1 MPRNSMVLRFLIQW
15 DISYQPVTG
24 ALGFKG
30 EFSGIMER
38 FYRTVQK
45 NLPKIALFYCFS
57 RHKSIIFADNGSII
71 DPVKF
76 SKIQQSCQNK
86 NF

>member
-1 MPRNSMVLRFLIQW
+1 MIDWWGMGMSSLPLAPRL
-15 DISYQPVTG
+15 PVTG

-57 RHKSIIFADNGSII
+57 RHKSIIFAAEEGTLYEQTSII
-71 DPVKF
+71 YHLRM
-76 SKIQQSCQNK
+76 
-86 NF
+86 